1 MLDRA
6 QSWFRRW
13 FAKVWKVRGSG
24 LYACGFALTFVYL
37 EIRTIVFEFIESE
50 SICAFFSEP
59 LIEFVFRF
67 AIDSLMNTI
76 EALMWPVYIVQLF
89 PPFGAIGLGL
99 AYMAFAT
106 FLKKPITDWL
116 FPKTEQEATE

>member
-1 MLDRA
+1 LLDKA
-6 QSWFRRW
+6 QGWFKLW
-13 FAKVWKVRGSG
+13 FAKVWGVRGGG
-24 LYACGFALTFVYL
+24 LYAVGYALTFVYL
-37 EIRTIVFEFIESE
+37 EVRTVIVEFIEAE
-50 SICAFFSEP
+50 SIGSFFSEQ

-67 AIDSLMNTI
+67 ATDSLMNMI
-76 EALMWPVYIVQLF
+76 EALMWPVVFVQWQ
-89 PPFGAIGLGL
+89 PPYGAIGLGL